1 MNLTTNR
8 FFKLLAQIVALLT
21 LVTIFISLGLWQLDR
36 ARDLKSSLVVSKPE
50 LVAPVGLTTVAKP
63 LESLGEKGINTN
75 VIATGNYVA
84 NYKVPNQRD
93 TNGKISDWEGALLQ
107 INPTDAILVLRGLWS
122 DRLKNPEIAMS
133 TKISVS
139 GILTPAQ
146 YNDRAINAPGVI
158 SRLDSSVLVS
168 TTDLNLYDGFINALD
183 EMANSSQIDRQRI
196 PFTPTVNARI
206 PGLYWQHLSYV
217 VIWWLMAAVVLY
229 LPLYQRR
236 VRT

>member
-1 MNLTTNR
+1 MNLKINR
-8 FFKLLAQIVALLT
+8 LTRYLAQIVAVLT
-21 LVTIFISLGLWQLDR
+21 LVTIFVSLGLWQLDR

-50 LVAPVGLTTVAKP
+50 LVAPVALATVAKP
-63 LESLGEKGINTN
+63 LESLGEKGLNTN
-75 VIATGNYVA
+75 VMVTGIYIA

-93 TNGKISDWEGALLQ
+93 SNGKISDWEGALLQ
-107 INPTDAILVLRGLWS
+107 VNPTDAILVLRGLWS
-122 DRLKNPEIAMS
+122 DRLKNPEIALS
-133 TKISVS
+133 TNVTVS

-146 YNDRAINAPGVI
+146 FDDRAINSPGVI

-168 TTDLNLYDGFINALD
+168 TTDLNLYDGFINTLD
-183 EMANSSQIDRQRI
+183 EMANSSQVDRQRI

-236 VRT
+236 VST